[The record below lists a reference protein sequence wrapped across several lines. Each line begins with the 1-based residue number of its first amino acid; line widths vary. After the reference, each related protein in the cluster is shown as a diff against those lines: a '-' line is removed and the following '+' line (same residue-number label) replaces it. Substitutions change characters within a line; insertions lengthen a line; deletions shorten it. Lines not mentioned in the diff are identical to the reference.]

1 MKVKNSSY
9 VLMLVYI
16 DNDWMDIGGNRYP
29 VEGYIESQQFTR
41 DIDIEYGLCGIPW
54 GKTYYFPYEQIN
66 GGKWLVVKTE
76 LNEELIR
83 TDFYYN
89 RYKFRNGF
97 VVHAGNIKSAA
108 KYIIKNKN
116 EDEFIK
122 EAEGVQLEEVAGST
136 KWLKKYKLEYEV

>member
-1 MKVKNSSY
+1 M
-9 VLMLVYI
+9 
-16 DNDWMDIGGNRYP
+16 
-29 VEGYIESQQFTR
+29 
-41 DIDIEYGLCGIPW
+41 
-54 GKTYYFPYEQIN
+54 
-66 GGKWLVVKTE
+66 VVKTE